1 MRLFTQKSLAHRLS
15 ATHHAHPQPQARPSM
30 RTWLLTHPVTHNGKV
45 FVVTQCSDSDTGPPP
60 HTVASGTLACKL
72 AVTFLAYWLPTT
84 SSTDCQQPASTLSLT
99 NEPVTAHQSKQQP
112 VHHVS
117 LGSKRE
123 SVPQHQYAPHARQH
137 AAGPSQANNKQPAS
151 MRTCSPALSP
161 IMGRRLSSRNAQT
174 VTPGRHRNHLPVT
187 PWLTRLQPALPLPT
201 RLIMPDSSSPHTAKQ
216 TTTPMPSTGPQM
228 PESSGSNEVD
238 CLNNQPAGSQARLPC
253 HP

>member
-1 MRLFTQKSLAHRLS
+1 MQ
-15 ATHHAHPQPQARPSM
+15 ATY
-30 RTWLLTHPVTHNGKV
+30 NY
-45 FVVTQCSDSDTGPPP
+45 SDSDTGLPP

-72 AVTFLAYWLPTT
+72 AVTFFLAYWLPTT

-161 IMGRRLSSRNAQT
+161 IMGRRLSSRNAQRT
-174 VTPGRHRNHLPVT
+174 VTPGCHCTQLLVA
-187 PWLTRLQPALPLPT
+187 PWLTRLQPALPFPT
-201 RLIMPDSSSPHTAKQ
+201 RLGRS
-216 TTTPMPSTGPQM
+216 
-228 PESSGSNEVD
+228 
-238 CLNNQPAGSQARLPC
+238 
-253 HP
+253 